1 MLFFLLCIILFCFY
15 SLFILFQ
22 HYFKDY
28 KRHLVAGRPLQPCQ
42 SFSKGTS
49 LPTRNSIK
57 ITLMTMAFSDM

>member
-28 KRHLVAGRPLQPCQ
+28 KRHLVAGNLCNLVKAFLRGPPFLQEILL
-42 SFSKGTS
+42 K
-49 LPTRNSIK
+49 LH
-57 ITLMTMAFSDM
+57 